1 MKVNEMSPISTLA
14 LLNSNKAQRRSFCLQ
29 VIEQLENGNADPLQI
44 HVFLKNLEQIFKTFT
59 DEKVGKD
66 LAARYRT
73 ALMFAVD
80 TEPGN
85 QFEKYNAKFQVKE
98 TGVKYDETVCNDPV
112 ITKLL
117 QEQEHIDNEVKERME
132 FLKTIPEGGLVVT
145 DQETGE
151 TTTIYKPAKSSTTTV
166 SVTLS

>member
-112 ITKLL
+112 IMGLKSNLETAKKRY
-117 QEQEHIDNEVKERME
+117 DERMD
-132 FLKTIPEGGLVVT
+132 FLKTIPDSGIVVT
-145 DQETGE
+145 DPETGE

-166 SVTLS
+166 VVSLS